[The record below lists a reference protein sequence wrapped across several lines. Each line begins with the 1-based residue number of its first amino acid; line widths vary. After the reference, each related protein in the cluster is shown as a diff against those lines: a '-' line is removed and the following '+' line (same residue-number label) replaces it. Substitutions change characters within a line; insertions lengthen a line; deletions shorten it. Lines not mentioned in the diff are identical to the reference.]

1 MAGLDLRDPFSRWI
15 ASSLCQR
22 CLQFVYG
29 SRNWAY
35 FIHPKYFYLLL
46 LPSTSI
52 LNLRLVL
59 KSTFAWSTLL
69 NLPLLLDWTSYRL
82 ASLLLGISEVSR
94 TQLLRHLIKDLIF
107 CLDFFLSKFLSA
119 SLMHFDITSCLH
131 NSVYSLDFPLNIDI
145 WSFWGKT
152 FHLHLLK
159 FPKFSFEK
167 DREHLSIHHQKQLSA
182 TLYFS
187 WQ

>member
-22 CLQFVYG
+22 CLQFVCG
-29 SRNWAY
+29 SQIVAY

-52 LNLRLVL
+52 LDLRLVL

-107 CLDFFLSKFLSA
+107 CLDFFLSKFLPASLIHSA
-119 SLMHFDITSCLH
+119 SFLH
-131 NSVYSLDFPLNIDI
+131 NPVYCLDFPLNIDI

-152 FHLHLLK
+152 FHLHLWK

-167 DREHLSIHHQKQLSA
+167 DREHFSIHHRK
-182 TLYFS
+182 
-187 WQ
+187 